1 MKTDL
6 PVPFYAIWFLDVWA
20 SCCVG
25 KNQQGLMNSSS
36 TTWGLKCKPR
46 DLYGGLVSGSL
57 WPIMFRPGVLGS
69 NLLKSQPKRKI
80 LIGHHA
86 SKIILD
92 LYASIYRI
100 WRGDLDYLTL
110 DRVATPES

>member
-6 PVPFYAIWFLDVWA
+6 PVPFYAYAIWFLDVWA
-20 SCCVG
+20 SCRVG
-25 KNQQGLMNSSS
+25 KKQQGLVNSSS
-36 TTWGLKCKPR
+36 TTWGLKCNHK

-80 LIGHHA
+80 LIGYHA
-86 SKIILD
+86 SNIILD
-92 LYASIYRI
+92 LYASIYLI
-100 WRGDLDYLTL
+100 WRGDFGL
-110 DRVATPES
+110 ASS

>member
-25 KNQQGLMNSSS
+25 KNQQGLVNSSS

-80 LIGHHA
+80 LIGYHA

-92 LYASIYRI
+92 LYASIYLI
-100 WRGDLDYLTL
+100 WRGDLD
-110 DRVATPES
+110 